1 MAEAVAEFSFFEDPV
16 AVFHREFEG
25 DERRFRLA
33 RRERL
38 VEIRAKLRFL
48 LIVQGTVVG
57 MGRESVIAQVASSII
72 LEIKVH
78 FVDTECLRAGICRCV
93 RFIGMR
99 EGGYGRDVD
108 GKGSKRELR
117 ERPHIDAEL
126 LGRSGEVIVDA
137 LFHPARDALGGI
149 GVLRRIGRCDAGE
162 TILNKGAAYRGI
174 FAAVRIGK

>member
-72 LEIKVH
+72 L
-78 FVDTECLRAGICRCV
+78 
-93 RFIGMR
+93 
-99 EGGYGRDVD
+99 
-108 GKGSKRELR
+108 
-117 ERPHIDAEL
+117 
-126 LGRSGEVIVDA
+126 
-137 LFHPARDALGGI
+137 
-149 GVLRRIGRCDAGE
+149 
-162 TILNKGAAYRGI
+162 
-174 FAAVRIGK
+174 